1 MTPYHLTHLPL
12 PILHLKPHKEIVL
25 HLRSP
30 LSPYRYYPTHLSGS
44 NLRHQAPSR
53 AAAFDQSTT
62 SGEPTRGRRPQPHTH
77 INNYRLVTGALHA
90 FYCSYFKSNTP
101 TRASRLFN
109 AFKLSKFQNGPQY
122 LQNLSNHRAKGFP
135 GPHLSIFPG
144 LRDCE
149 LQNGHLPL
157 TFTTFQGN

>member
-1 MTPYHLTHLPL
+1 MTPYHLTRLPL

-77 INNYRLVTGALHA
+77 INNYRLVTGASHP
-90 FYCSYFKSNTP
+90 FYCSY
-101 TRASRLFN
+101 
-109 AFKLSKFQNGPQY
+109 
-122 LQNLSNHRAKGFP
+122 NLSLTPPQGHLGFST
-135 GPHLSIFPG
+135 LSNCQSFKMVLNIFKTSQTTG
-144 LRDCE
+144 LKVFQGLIFQYFQGLKDCE
-149 LQNGHLPL
+149 LQNGHL
-157 TFTTFQGN
+157 TF